1 MLDIA
6 IFDLEQFPVLTIVGK
21 EAPPRLAFSNSLRPT
36 PFVFVAFQL
45 TNATLLSTTTCMAE
59 PNDLFF
65 TKQRLSLYTIYI
77 MHC

>member
-36 PFVFVAFQL
+36 PFVLVAF
-45 TNATLLSTTTCMAE
+45 
-59 PNDLFF
+59 
-65 TKQRLSLYTIYI
+65 
-77 MHC
+77 